1 MSAKRKV
8 EVFSAGCPVCNDTV
22 EMAKRIACPDC
33 EVSVLDMNNSEVA
46 ERAKQFGIKSV
57 PAILVDG
64 KLAGCCAGRG
74 PNEASLKTAGLGQL
88 LS

>member
-1 MSAKRKV
+1 MKTKRKV
-8 EVFSAGCPVCNDTV
+8 EVFSAGCPVCNDAV
-22 EMAKRIACPDC
+22 EMAKRIACLDC
-33 EVSVLDMNNSEVA
+33 EVSVLDMNDSEVA
-46 ERAKQFGIKSV
+46 ERAKHLGIKSV

-74 PNEASLKTAGLGQL
+74 PDEASLKTAGLGQL